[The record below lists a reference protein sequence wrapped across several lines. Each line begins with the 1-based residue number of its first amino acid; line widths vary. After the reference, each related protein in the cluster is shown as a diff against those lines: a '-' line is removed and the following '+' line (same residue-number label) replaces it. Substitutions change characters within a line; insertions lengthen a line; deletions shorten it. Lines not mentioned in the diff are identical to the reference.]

1 MSVTQGYAFVEYSVP
16 NGALKCKEG
25 MDKIEAEMRPDFRR
39 KACISVHTLHT
50 FLSCLSIHGSICRQT
65 GLHDSIHVQ
74 AQGYIYLATIQ
85 GGKPLIASLST
96 FG

>member
-39 KACISVHTLHT
+39 KACIYVHMLHT
-50 FLSCLSIHGSICRQT
+50 FLSCLYM
-65 GLHDSIHVQ
+65 
-74 AQGYIYLATIQ
+74 AQSAGKLVCMIPSMCKLKDIYLATIQ